1 MSANPQR
8 IAGAEP
14 LMRAAVL
21 ASPGRFEFTEIERP
35 VPGPGEVRVRL
46 QGCGV
51 CASNLPAYEGRDWFN
66 YPLPPGDLGHEGW
79 GIVDAC
85 GEGVDGIEVGAR
97 VAARSFHA
105 YAEYDL
111 ADADSVVPLPGAL
124 DGLPFPGE
132 AFGCAMNI
140 FRRADVREGQTVAVV
155 GAGFLGSLVTQLATN
170 AGARVIA
177 ISRSSFSLEQAR
189 AMGAAETIPMEDH
202 HAIIAAVERLTAGH
216 WCERVIEATGKQWP
230 LDLSGELTG
239 FGGRL
244 VIAGFHQDG
253 PRSVNIQVWN
263 WRGIDVINA
272 HERDPAVA
280 VEGMRAAAA
289 AAAAGDFD
297 PRRVITHQFPLAA
310 LGEALEAAR
319 TRPDGFTKAVVLTE
333 AQ

>member
-51 CASNLPAYEGRDWFN
+51 CASNLPAFEGRDWFN

-79 GIVDAC
+79 GVVDAC
-85 GEGVDGIEVGAR
+85 GDGVDGIEIGTR

-111 ADADSVVPLPGAL
+111 ADADAVVLLPAAL

-140 FRRADVREGQTVAVV
+140 FRR
-155 GAGFLGSLVTQLATN
+155 
-170 AGARVIA
+170 
-177 ISRSSFSLEQAR
+177 
-189 AMGAAETIPMEDH
+189 
-202 HAIIAAVERLTAGH
+202 
-216 WCERVIEATGKQWP
+216 
-230 LDLSGELTG
+230 
-239 FGGRL
+239 
-244 VIAGFHQDG
+244 
-253 PRSVNIQVWN
+253 
-263 WRGIDVINA
+263 
-272 HERDPAVA
+272 
-280 VEGMRAAAA
+280 
-289 AAAAGDFD
+289 
-297 PRRVITHQFPLAA
+297 
-310 LGEALEAAR
+310 
-319 TRPDGFTKAVVLTE
+319 
-333 AQ
+333 